1 MTRILLVNPNTTQAV
16 TDVVLAEARRTAGP
30 GVELE
35 AVTSEFGAS
44 IVSTASEEVV
54 AAHAM
59 LELLAAHHAGFDAA
73 IAAISFDS
81 GVFAART
88 LLPLPVVGITEA
100 ALHTACLI
108 GRRYGLVVLG
118 TSSLPLYED
127 LVDRIGLRARLGA
140 IEAVEVASRSQY
152 LDRALMDRAIL
163 EAVERLAARGGIDV
177 AVICGA
183 AVAGVAHR
191 LAARA
196 PLPLLDGVAPALAQ
210 AEALARLKPRAP
222 TPPQRLASDAPPR
235 GIGAALGLLLHN
247 PR

>member
-16 TDVVLAEARRTAGP
+16 TDVVLAEARRTASP
-30 GVELE
+30 SVALE
-35 AVTSEFGAS
+35 AVTSDFGAS
-44 IVSTASEEVV
+44 IVSTEPENVI
-54 AAHAM
+54 AAHAL
-59 LELLAAHHAGFDAA
+59 LELLATHHAGFDAA

-88 LLPLPVVGITEA
+88 LLPIPVVGITEA
-100 ALHTACLI
+100 ALHTACMI

-118 TSSLPLYED
+118 KMSIPLYDD
-127 LVDRIGLRARLGA
+127 LIDRIGLRTRLGA

-163 EAVERLAARGGIDV
+163 EAVERLATRGGIDV

-191 LAARA
+191 LSAQAS
-196 PLPLLDGVAPALAQ
+196 LPLLDGVAPALAQ
-210 AEALARLKPRAP
+210 AEALARLKPKSP
-222 TPPQRLASDAPPR
+222 TPLRLASDAPPR
-235 GIGAALGLLLHN
+235 AVGEALARLLHN
-247 PR
+247 PH